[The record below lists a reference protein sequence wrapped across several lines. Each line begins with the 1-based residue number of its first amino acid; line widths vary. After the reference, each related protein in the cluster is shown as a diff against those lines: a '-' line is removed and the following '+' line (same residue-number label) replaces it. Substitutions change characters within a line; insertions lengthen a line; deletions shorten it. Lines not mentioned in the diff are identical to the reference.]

1 MTNNKKVLVTGGAG
15 FIGSNITIEL
25 VKRGYNVKVI
35 DNLSTGNLNNLNSII
50 NNIEFIEDDIYK
62 TNDLEKYFKDINTI
76 FHQAALPSV
85 QRSIDNPLET
95 HNNNS
100 TATIKLLTA
109 AKNTK
114 VKKII
119 YAASSSAYGNR
130 EEDYKVEYMKPQPL
144 SPYAATKLVGEYYM
158 KVFAHVYDIETVCL
172 RYFNVFGPNQDPNS
186 PYSAVIPLF
195 IKAILND
202 EQPVIYG
209 DGKQSR
215 DFTYV
220 ANNVQANIL
229 AMESDTK
236 SGETLNVA
244 CGKSYSLLDLLNI
257 INKSLGKDI
266 KPIFK
271 EEREGD
277 IKDSLANISKAKK
290 LINYKP
296 IVDFEEG
303 LKKTIEYYK
312 NN

>member
-1 MTNNKKVLVTGGAG
+1 MKNVLVTGGAG

-25 VKRGYNVKVI
+25 VKQGYNVKVI
-35 DNLSTGNLNNLNSII
+35 DNLSTGNIKNLESIK
-50 NNIEFIEDDIYK
+50 NKIEFIGDDLYQTDK
-62 TNDLEKYFKDINTI
+62 LKDYFQDIDI
-76 FHQAALPSV
+76 ILHQAALPSV
-85 QRSIDNPLET
+85 QRSIDHPLDT
-95 HNNNS
+95 HHNNT
-100 TATIKLLTA
+100 TATIKLLIA
-109 AKNTK
+109 AQKAG
-114 VKKII
+114 VKKIV

-130 EEDYKVEYMKPQPL
+130 KEDSKVEYMKPQPL

-158 KVFAHVYDIETVCL
+158 KVFSHVYDIETVCL

-195 IKAILND
+195 IKAVLND
-202 EQPVIYG
+202 EQPIIYG
-209 DGKQSR
+209 DGTQSR

-229 AMESDTK
+229 AMNSDVK

-244 CGKSYSLLDLLNI
+244 CGQSYSLLDLLNM
-257 INKSLGKDI
+257 INKILGKNI
-266 KPIFK
+266 EPIFK
-271 EEREGD
+271 EAREGD
-277 IKDSLANISKAKK
+277 VKNSLASISKAKK
-290 LINYKP
+290 LINYEA